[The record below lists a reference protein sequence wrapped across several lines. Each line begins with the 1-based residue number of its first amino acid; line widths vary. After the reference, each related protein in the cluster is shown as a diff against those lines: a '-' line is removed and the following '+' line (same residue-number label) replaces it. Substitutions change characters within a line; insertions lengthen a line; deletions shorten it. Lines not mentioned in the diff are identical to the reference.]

1 MANFYNISL
10 IPVILKR
17 FKVNDIV
24 ISELSDKHLVSLI
37 KEYSTENNVEFISI
51 LNENSKANFNEYTLN
66 MLVDLN
72 EYDAIFLDD
81 DPNWY
86 TTYTELN
93 IIKQNNNDFPL
104 VFICNNV
111 FPHKYRDSYS
121 NPEIIPD
128 EFKHEFSKELS
139 LDNNIKIR
147 DGFYHA
153 IEENTDKN
161 GVSSAIND
169 FLAENSSIGI
179 MNIKFLNG
187 IVILYPKNSISQIRL
202 SALSEE
208 IEDYSLN
215 TDDLSDRIIENQILS
230 NYILNYNISENE
242 LDVVDEV
249 KHELD
254 EKERIINDYEDK
266 VKFHDEELSYKN
278 SQITGVNSEL
288 SLKESQIKNFQSKL
302 VNRENEIKD
311 LNTKLKS
318 VEEELSSLRYY
329 LNQKIRVYKNKE
341 EEFINQL
348 ATQGNLYNE
357 LESKDAKIK
366 NYESEL
372 VSRKNEIN
380 DLNSKLKSVEGELS
394 SLKSDFNQKIEDYKN
409 KEKEVNPQFN
419 LNNELES
426 IECQLK
432 SSEAELI
439 HEKQK
444 LKSIEL
450 QYINQL
456 AKLDNKEYCISCYKE
471 EIRNN
476 HLEIQYLKKGSVT
489 KKMLNPIAYL
499 YLFFKSNPKE
509 ISLNYKLYKA
519 LKNSKCFDIG
529 YYLNY
534 NEDIQDSNW
543 CKYFSPELHYVCK
556 GFNEHR
562 KFNKKYFNRRS
573 KKELLNYILT
583 CEE

>member
-1 MANFYNISL
+1 MANFHDISL

-17 FKVNDIV
+17 FKVEDIV

-37 KEYSTENNVEFISI
+37 KDYSTENNVEPISI
-51 LNENSKANFNEYTLN
+51 YLNENTNDNFNDYTLN
-66 MLVDLN
+66 VLSDLN
-72 EYDAIFLDD
+72 GYDAIFLDD

-121 NPEIIPD
+121 NPEIIPN
-128 EFKHEFSKELS
+128 EFKHEFSKELF

-147 DGFYHA
+147 DGYYHA

-161 GVSSAIND
+161 GVLAAIND

-187 IVILYPKNSISQIRL
+187 IMILYPKNSISQIRL

-208 IEDYSLN
+208 IDNYSLN
-215 TDDLSDRIIENQILS
+215 NDDLSDRIIENQILS
-230 NYILNYNISENE
+230 NYILNYNISEDE
-242 LDVVDEV
+242 LDAVDEV
-249 KHELD
+249 KQELD

-288 SLKESQIKNFQSKL
+288 SLKEAQIKNYESKL
-302 VNRENEIKD
+302 VNKENEINN
-311 LNTKLKS
+311 LNNKLKS
-318 VEEELSSLRYY
+318 VEDELSSFKSD
-329 LNQKIRVYKNKE
+329 LNKKIRDYE
-341 EEFINQL
+341 
-348 ATQGNLYNE
+348 GNLNNE
-357 LESKDAKIK
+357 LEFKDVQIK

-372 VSRKNEIN
+372 VSRENEIN
-380 DLNSKLKSVEGELS
+380 DLNNKLKSVEDELS
-394 SLKSDFNQKIEDYKN
+394 SLKLDLNQTIEDYKN
-409 KEKEVNPQFN
+409 KEKEINNQQGN
-419 LNNELES
+419 LNKEFES
-426 IECQLK
+426 IERQLK
-432 SSEAELI
+432 SREAELN

-444 LKSIEL
+444 LKAIER

-471 EIRNN
+471 EIMNN
-476 HLEIQYLKKGSVT
+476 NLEIQYLKKGSIT

-499 YLFFKSNPKE
+499 YLFFKSDPNE

-534 NEDIQDSNW
+534 NEDIRDSNW

-556 GFNEHR
+556 GFNERR